1 MFKYFKIN
9 IPPMY
14 FIFDMDGTMVDN
26 MMVHHR
32 AWQHILAENG
42 IELDIDEVKK
52 KIHGIN
58 EEILERE
65 FGDFFSPADRK
76 RIAWEK
82 EATYRNIFKDD
93 IALIAGLPQLLEEAY
108 QSGIPMAI
116 ASAAPAENVDFVLD
130 DLNLRQYFSAVV
142 HASMVEK
149 GKPDPEVFEKAAA
162 ALGASTAD
170 CVIFEDSPTGAE
182 AARRAGSAT
191 IILTTTH
198 GAEEFAH
205 LPNVKATWP
214 DFQGV
219 TLESIRRLL

>member
-1 MFKYFKIN
+1 
-9 IPPMY
+9 MY

-42 IELDIDEVKK
+42 IELSMDEVKS

-82 EATYRNIFKDD
+82 EASYRRIFKDELE
-93 IALIAGLPQLLEEAY
+93 LIAGLPQLLEEAH
-108 QSGIPMAI
+108 QAGIPMAI
-116 ASAAPAENVDFVLD
+116 ASAAPPENVDFVLD
-130 DLNLRQYFSAVV
+130 NLDIRHYFKAVV

-162 ALGASTAD
+162 GLGVAAAD

-182 AARRAGSAT
+182 AARRADSAT
-191 IILTTTH
+191 IIITTTH

-205 LPNVKATWP
+205 MPNVRATLP

-219 TLESIRRLL
+219 TVESIRRLL

>member
-1 MFKYFKIN
+1 
-9 IPPMY
+9 MY

-42 IELDIDEVKK
+42 IELSMDEVKS

-65 FGDFFSPADRK
+65 FGDFFTPADRK

-82 EATYRNIFKDD
+82 ESSYRRIFKDELE
-93 IALIAGLPQLLEEAY
+93 LIAGLPQLLEEAH
-108 QSGIPMAI
+108 QAGIPMAI
-116 ASAAPAENVDFVLD
+116 ASAAPPENVDFVLD
-130 DLNLRQYFSAVV
+130 NLDLRHYFKAVV
-142 HASMVEK
+142 HASMVVK

-162 ALGASTAD
+162 GLGVAAAD

-182 AARRAGSAT
+182 AARRADSAT
-191 IILTTTH
+191 IIITTTH

-205 LPNVKATWP
+205 MPNVRATLP

-219 TLESIRRLL
+219 TVESIRRLL

>member
-1 MFKYFKIN
+1 
-9 IPPMY
+9 MY

-42 IELDIDEVKK
+42 IELSMDEVKS

-82 EATYRNIFKDD
+82 EASYRRIFKDELE
-93 IALIAGLPQLLEEAY
+93 LIAGLPQLLEEAH
-108 QSGIPMAI
+108 QAGIPMAI
-116 ASAAPAENVDFVLD
+116 ASAAPPENVDFVLD
-130 DLNLRQYFSAVV
+130 NLDLRHYFKAVV

-162 ALGASTAD
+162 GLGVAAAD

-182 AARRAGSAT
+182 AARRADSAT
-191 IILTTTH
+191 IIITTTH

-205 LPNVKATWP
+205 MPNVRATLP

-219 TLESIRRLL
+219 TVESIRRLL